1 MAQKGADAGKAAAQR
16 AGPGAATPP
25 RCAAAKVAPID
36 DRDGP
41 SGADT
46 RPVLLSLTRP
56 FASLASP
63 IALASFP
70 P

>member
-1 MAQKGADAGKAAAQR
+1 MPM
-16 AGPGAATPP
+16 PGAATPP